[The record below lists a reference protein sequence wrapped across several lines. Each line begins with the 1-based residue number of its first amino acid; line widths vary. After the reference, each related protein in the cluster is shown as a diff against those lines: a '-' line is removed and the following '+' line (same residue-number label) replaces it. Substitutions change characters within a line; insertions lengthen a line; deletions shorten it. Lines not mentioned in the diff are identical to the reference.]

1 MNEQTPENTGRI
13 WGVLAEF
20 GSPADLTHGAEA
32 VRDAGY
38 RKWDVYSPFPVHG
51 MDEAMGLGPS
61 RVGLI
66 VGMGAILGAGG
77 AMLMQWW
84 MSAVDYTLIVGGKPF
99 FAWEQ
104 FMPITFEL
112 GVLLSAFGGIFGM
125 LALNGLPLLFHPLFR
140 SEQFLRVSDDKF
152 FIAIE
157 ADDPNF
163 DQVKTQET
171 LESIGGFNIEM
182 VEA

>member
-1 MNEQTPENTGRI
+1 MI
-13 WGVLAEF
+13 AEYE
-20 GSPADLTHGAEA
+20 SPAALTHGAEA

-51 MDEAMGLGPS
+51 MEEAMGLPGS
-61 RVGLI
+61 RVGYI
-66 VGMGAILGAGG
+66 VGLGAIVGAGG

-84 MSAVDYTLIVGGKPF
+84 MSAVDYTLIVAGKPF

-112 GVLLSAFGGIFGM
+112 GVLLSAFGAIFGM
-125 LALNGLPLLFHPLFR
+125 LALNGLPMLHHPLQR
-140 SEQFLRVSDDKF
+140 SEQFLRASDDKF

-157 ADDPNF
+157 ADDANF
-163 DQVKTQET
+163 DEVKTREL
-171 LESIGGFNIEM
+171 LESAGGFNTEM